1 MTESQMNNSP
11 RIGQAVQYARET
23 LSIPSRVEWIER
35 AVEHLVSPAVL
46 WGICDEDRASRLT
59 IVLTEALTNAIVHGN
74 LGISSELK
82 EDGDAFAI
90 ELSKRSSQPDL
101 AAKPVQVEAEYDGNT
116 VTWTITDQ
124 GSGFDVESFI
134 KKLDDDGPDMD
145 LLSGRGVMLIRA
157 FVDEVSWDLEGR
169 QIKFNMVRPG
179 INRRKQRRLQTHQPV
194 RVASYGENG
203 KVDWGKALDALTL
216 DLSSG
221 GASMLHP
228 PVENATRLMIEINGP
243 DGKMYIPAE
252 VCRSQKI
259 ADNMVQI
266 GCRFTAPGP
275 DQSGVYTTLAQQI
288 LALDKLI
295 AQLEK
300 VQDSSVFATLRSHA
314 RAIFTDP
321 VSVDLLDGEGLRTA
335 IGRDI
340 SKGGVS
346 FITQY
351 KLERGTQIGLTLQHN
366 EDDTPIRVLGVVM
379 RCNRLTGSHYDYGVK
394 FI

>member
-1 MTESQMNNSP
+1 MTAMQMDNSP
-11 RIGQAVQYARET
+11 RIGQAVQYLRESIT
-23 LSIPSRVEWIER
+23 IPSKVEWIEK
-35 AVEHLVSPAVL
+35 AVDHLVEPTQI

-59 IVLTEALTNAIVHGN
+59 IVLTEALTNAVVHGN

-90 ELSKRSSQPDL
+90 ELSRRSSQPDL
-101 AAKPVQVEAEYDGNT
+101 AAKPVLIDAEYDGNT

-124 GSGFDVESFI
+124 GNGFDVESFL
-134 KKLDDDGPDMD
+134 KKLDDDGPDLD

-157 FVDEVSWDLEGR
+157 FVDEVSWDLDGR
-169 QIKFNMVRPG
+169 QIRFSMNRPG
-179 INRRKQRRLQTHQPV
+179 SERRKQRRLQTHQPV
-194 RVASYGENG
+194 RVAHYAPNG

-243 DGKMYIPAE
+243 EGKMYIPAE
-252 VCRSQKI
+252 VCRTQAI
-259 ADNMVQI
+259 DEHMVQI
-266 GCRFTAPGP
+266 GCRFLAPGP

-288 LALDKLI
+288 KALEKLI

-300 VQDSSVFATLRSHA
+300 VQDSETFASMRSHT
-314 RAIFTDP
+314 RAVFTDP
-321 VSVDLLDGEGLRTA
+321 VHIDTLNGEKLRKA
-335 IGRDI
+335 VGRDL

-346 FITQY
+346 FIGQFEL
-351 KLERGTQIGLTLQHN
+351 KRGTQIGVTLQHG
-366 EDDTPIRVLGVVM
+366 DDQPIRVLGVVK
-379 RCNRLTGSHYDYGVK
+379 RCNRLTGKHYDFGVK

>member
-1 MTESQMNNSP
+1 MTAMQTDNNP
-11 RIGQAVQYARET
+11 RIGQAVQYARES
-23 LSIPSRVEWIER
+23 LCIPSRVEWIEK
-35 AVEHLVSPAVL
+35 AVDHLVSPTQL

-59 IVLTEALTNAIVHGN
+59 IVLTEALTNAVVHGN

-90 ELSKRSSQPDL
+90 ELSRKSSQPDL
-101 AAKPVQVEAEYDGNT
+101 AAKPVTIDAEYDGNA

-124 GSGFDVESFI
+124 GKGFDVQSFL
-134 KKLDDDGPDMD
+134 KKLDDDGPDLD

-157 FVDEVSWDLEGR
+157 FVDDVSWDMDGR
-169 QIKFNMVRPG
+169 QIRFSMNRPG
-179 INRRKQRRLQTHQPV
+179 SERRKQRRLQTHQPV

-228 PVENATRLMIEINGP
+228 PVENATRLMIEIKGP
-243 DGKMYIPAE
+243 NGKMYIPAE
-252 VCRSQKI
+252 VCRTQQI
-259 ADNMVQI
+259 DEDMVQI
-266 GCRFTAPGP
+266 GCRFLAPGP
-275 DQSGVYTTLAQQI
+275 DQKGVYTTLAQQI
-288 LALDKLI
+288 KALEKLI

-300 VQDSSVFATLRSHA
+300 LQDSSTFAAMRSHA
-314 RAIFTDP
+314 RAVFTDP
-321 VSVDLLDGEGLRTA
+321 VMVDTLDGHKVRKA
-335 IGRDI
+335 VGRDL

-346 FITQY
+346 FIG
-351 KLERGTQIGLTLQHN
+351 KFELKRGTQLGVTLQHGD
-366 EDDTPIRVLGVVM
+366 EQPIRVLGVVM
-379 RCNRLTGSHYDYGVK
+379 RCNRLTGKHYDYGVK

>member
-1 MTESQMNNSP
+1 MTAMQMDNSP
-11 RIGQAVQYARET
+11 RIGKAVQYLRES
-23 LSIPSRVEWIER
+23 LSIPSKVEWIEK
-35 AVEHLVSPAVL
+35 AVDHLVPPTQM

-59 IVLTEALTNAIVHGN
+59 IVLTEALTNAVVHGN

-101 AAKPVQVEAEYDGNT
+101 AAKPVLIDSEYDGNT

-124 GSGFDVESFI
+124 GNGFDVESFLA
-134 KKLDDDGPDMD
+134 KLDDDGPDLD

-169 QIKFNMVRPG
+169 QIRFAMNRPG
-179 INRRKQRRLQTHQPV
+179 AERRQQRRLQTHQPV
-194 RVASYGENG
+194 RVAHYADNG

-243 DGKMYIPAE
+243 EGKMYIPAE
-252 VCRSQKI
+252 VCRTQTV
-259 ADNMVQI
+259 DENMVQI
-266 GCRFTAPGP
+266 GCRFLAPGP
-275 DQSGVYTTLAQQI
+275 DQQGVYTTLAQQI
-288 LALDKLI
+288 KALEKLI

-300 VQDSSVFATLRSHA
+300 VQDSETFASMRSHA
-314 RAIFTDP
+314 RAVFTDP
-321 VSVDLLDGEGLRTA
+321 VMIDTLNGEKLRKA
-335 IGRDI
+335 VGRDL

-346 FITQY
+346 FIGQFEL
-351 KLERGTQIGLTLQHN
+351 KRGTQIGITLQHGD
-366 EDDTPIRVLGVVM
+366 EQPIRVLGVIK
-379 RCNRLTGSHYDYGVK
+379 RCNRLTGNHYDYGVK